1 MRKVFFTLI
10 LNLFLINNCWADVDL
25 ARYEEEC
32 LSIIEKPVVKL
43 RSSYGRLRYNFE
55 KNNDFLYAE
64 TAKKFNEY
72 GIDMFK
78 EFKPMGLTKI
88 KDALEVNMDVAKIS
102 VSHGYQCIYP
112 ETINIFLGY
121 YLPTIYVS
129 NELKKGTCL
138 YDLTLRHEQTHM
150 QIYIEALDYFLP
162 KLKEMSKTL
171 LDKKGVRI
179 IDADSDAELQAKML
193 NNDYILLIEDYVNK
207 WRKEVEKEQLKLD
220 SIENYIIESKI
231 CEDIIYENEE

>member
-10 LNLFLINNCWADVDL
+10 FNLFLINNCWADAKL

-32 LSIIEKPVVKL
+32 LSIINKPIINLK
-43 RSSYGRLRYNFE
+43 SSYGRLRYDFG
-55 KNNDFLYAE
+55 KSNDFLYIE

-72 GIDMFK
+72 GIEMFK

-88 KDALEVNMDVAKIS
+88 KDALEVDMEIAKIS

-112 ETINIFLGY
+112 EKINIFLGY
-121 YLPTIYVS
+121 YLPTIYIS
-129 NELKKGTCL
+129 NELKKETCL

-162 KLKEMSKTL
+162 KLNEMSKTL
-171 LDKKGVRI
+171 LDKKGVKI

-193 NNDYILLIEDYVNK
+193 NNDYVLFIEEFVNK

-220 SIENYIIESKI
+220 SVENYIIESKI
-231 CEDIIYENEE
+231 CAEINDKNEE